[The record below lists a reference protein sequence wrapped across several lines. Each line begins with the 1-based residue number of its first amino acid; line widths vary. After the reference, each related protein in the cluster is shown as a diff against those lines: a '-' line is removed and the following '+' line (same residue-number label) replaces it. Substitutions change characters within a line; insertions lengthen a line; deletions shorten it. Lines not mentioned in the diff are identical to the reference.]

1 MPKRLTYQEVKSFIE
16 GEEGNGCKLISTEYI
31 NSHSKLKIKCSCGNM
46 FEVRF
51 CDFKNK
57 NQRQCLKCGNELK
70 GENLTY
76 QEVKS
81 FIEGEEGN
89 GCKLISDNYKN
100 NKTKLKIKCSCGN
113 IFETRF
119 TDFKNNNQ
127 RQCLECGLENTKIGY
142 QEVKDFIENNGC
154 ELISTKYINCYTKL
168 KIKCPCGEIF
178 EARFRDFKRS
188 QFRCSK
194 CGHKMAS
201 KKMRGENNPNY
212 NPNLTDEDRE
222 ERRKLLKN
230 KEWRNK
236 VFERDNYICKCCGK
250 KGGSLNAHHLNGYH
264 WDKEHR
270 FDVSN
275 GVTLCDKCHKNF
287 HDIYGRKNNTL
298 EQFEEYLYNK
308 N

>member
-1 MPKRLTYQEVKSFIE
+1 
-16 GEEGNGCKLISTEYI
+16 
-31 NSHSKLKIKCSCGNM
+31 
-46 FEVRF
+46 
-51 CDFKNK
+51 
-57 NQRQCLKCGNELK
+57 
-70 GENLTY
+70 
-76 QEVKS
+76 
-81 FIEGEEGN
+81 
-89 GCKLISDNYKN
+89 
-100 NKTKLKIKCSCGN
+100 
-113 IFETRF
+113 
-119 TDFKNNNQ
+119 
-127 RQCLECGLENTKIGY
+127 
-142 QEVKDFIENNGC
+142 
-154 ELISTKYINCYTKL
+154 
-168 KIKCPCGEIF
+168 
-178 EARFRDFKRS
+178 
-188 QFRCSK
+188 
-194 CGHKMAS
+194 MAS

-222 ERRKLLKN
+222 ERRNLLKN